1 GGIMAEDF
9 DLGPVESRV
18 NDEATPWSIA
28 ELGNTLKD
36 WIEKLGWLWV
46 EGELAQLQVRGGA
59 QMFGELRDL
68 NSETSVQVHSWS
80 MVGVEAGL
88 QQGDRVVA
96 LIRPKFW
103 GKGGRL
109 QHQVAQMR
117 KVGLGELLERIEKL
131 KQQLIAEGLT
141 AAERKQPIPF
151 LPGKIG
157 LITGKD
163 SDAEKDVLQ
172 NSLRRWPE
180 AQFRV
185 IHTKV
190 SGNSA
195 AEEVIAALKE
205 LDSDPSIDVIIV
217 ARGGGAFTDLV
228 VFSDEKLVRA
238 AAATSKP
245 LVSAI
250 GHENDSPLLDLV
262 ADLRASTPTDAA
274 KRVVPDVVQERA
286 GMATALNNIRSRISQ
301 LIDGQVQLIANARS
315 RPMLANPYAFVETH
329 QEQLNQVTSRLRTRF
344 GQQLELAEQSVD
356 HLRQQVRALSPQS
369 TLDRGYAVVQTNDGQ
384 VVRSAKAVKAGAKL
398 QIRVAEGTIAATA
411 ETSTVE

>member
-1 GGIMAEDF
+1 MAEDF
-9 DLGPVESRV
+9 DSGPAVSKVNNES
-18 NDEATPWSIA
+18 TPWSIA

-36 WIEKLGWLWV
+36 WIERLGWLWV
-46 EGELAQLQVRGGA
+46 EGELAQIQVRGGA

-68 NSETSVQVHSWS
+68 NSETSVQIHSWS
-80 MVGVEAGL
+80 MAGIDTDVR
-88 QQGDRVVA
+88 QGDRVVA
-96 LIRPKFW
+96 LIKPKFW

-117 KVGLGELLERIEKL
+117 KVGLGEMLERIEKL

-141 AAERKQPIPF
+141 AAERKQPLPF

-190 SGNSA
+190 QGNVA
-195 AEEVIAALKE
+195 ADEIIAAIKE
-205 LDSDPSIDVIIV
+205 LDADPTVDVIVV

-238 AAATSKP
+238 AAATNKP

-262 ADLRASTPTDAA
+262 ADVRASTPTDAA

-286 GMATALNNIRSRISQ
+286 GLTGALNNMRSRLSQ
-301 LIDGQVQLIANARS
+301 LIDGQSQLIANARS
-315 RPMLANPYAFVETH
+315 RPMLANPYGFIDTH
-329 QEQLNQVTSRLRTRF
+329 QEQLAQLSARLRTRF
-344 GQQLELAEQSVD
+344 GQQLELAEQSLE

-369 TLDRGYAVVQTNDGQ
+369 TLDRGYAVVQTQSGE
-384 VVRSAKAVKAGAKL
+384 VVREAKTLAPNEKIK
-398 QIRVAEGTIAATA
+398 IRVAQGTIAANV
-411 ETSTVE
+411 ETTSSE